1 MYTKSRNFLSDALVN
16 TTHINFY
23 ANNNY
28 TQVISLFVFAECKL
42 IVAHENRVVLN
53 DCSHQEGM
61 ISGKKNNVWESER
74 RGEKVTTRQ
83 EKWMDGRSQF
93 GPPITTTQ
101 SSQFI
106 IPCPSHPSIPF
117 IGYFYLRAYT
127 SASRCRSFD
136 HGLFFFVRFASL
148 ARRRGAQ

>member
-1 MYTKSRNFLSDALVN
+1 M
-16 TTHINFY
+16 
-23 ANNNY
+23 
-28 TQVISLFVFAECKL
+28 E
-42 IVAHENRVVLN
+42 
-53 DCSHQEGM
+53 
-61 ISGKKNNVWESER
+61 KNNVWER
-74 RGEKVTTRQ
+74 GGEKVTTRQ

-127 SASRCRSFD
+127 SASRCRFFD
-136 HGLFFFVRFASL
+136 HIVFFLCVSPHRLDDAVHNDS
-148 ARRRGAQ
+148 GQ